1 MMLEDFELVER
12 DPSEFDET
20 DLEIHSTNAV
30 VSSTDWTTETILS
43 QLRRGNIN
51 LSPNFQRR
59 DAWND
64 ERKSRF
70 IESLF
75 LGLPVPQLVLAE
87 RREQRGSYIVID
99 GKQRL
104 LSIRRFGVEESDTKI
119 DKLTISGLKY
129 KPEFNGLTWQEIK
142 DNANFLDDIT
152 AYENQTIRTVV
163 VRNWPNEPF
172 LYLIFLRLNT
182 GSLPLSTQELRQ
194 ALHPGNFITFA
205 EEYSGESAQI
215 RKALNLS
222 DRDFRMRDVE
232 LLIRFFAFAEL
243 LPSYRGDLKDFLD
256 RTCEQLNNSWIN
268 REAEIRE
275 LAVQCDEAIS
285 ATFSIFGDNAF
296 KRWRNQD
303 GYVGRFNRAVFDVMT
318 YYFKQAEVRELAVA
332 KAKEISDTFEQ
343 ISTFDHVFNESL
355 QTTTKSVRATYY
367 RLCEWGELLQSIVEV
382 PVGVPDSPTK
392 I

>member
-1 MMLEDFELVER
+1 
-12 DPSEFDET
+12 
-20 DLEIHSTNAV
+20 
-30 VSSTDWTTETILS
+30 
-43 QLRRGNIN
+43 
-51 LSPNFQRR
+51 
-59 DAWND
+59 
-64 ERKSRF
+64 
-70 IESLF
+70 
-75 LGLPVPQLVLAE
+75 
-87 RREQRGSYIVID
+87 
-99 GKQRL
+99 
-104 LSIRRFGVEESDTKI
+104 
-119 DKLTISGLKY
+119 
-129 KPEFNGLTWQEIK
+129 
-142 DNANFLDDIT
+142 
-152 AYENQTIRTVV
+152 
-163 VRNWPNEPF
+163 
-172 LYLIFLRLNT
+172 
-182 GSLPLSTQELRQ
+182 
-194 ALHPGNFITFA
+194 
-205 EEYSGESAQI
+205 
-215 RKALNLS
+215 
-222 DRDFRMRDVE
+222 MRDVE

-382 PVGVPDSPTK
+382 PVGVPDLPTK